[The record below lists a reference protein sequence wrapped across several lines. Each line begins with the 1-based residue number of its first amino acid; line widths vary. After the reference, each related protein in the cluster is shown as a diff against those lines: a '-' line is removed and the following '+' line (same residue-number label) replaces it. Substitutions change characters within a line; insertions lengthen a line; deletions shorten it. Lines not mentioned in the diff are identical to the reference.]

1 MGPKRP
7 DPKSIGKFVFS
18 LSLGKFLIEIFV
30 WGQWDRRF
38 SNIYIYI
45 EFHMTFFRFC
55 PGTMTPTFD

>member
-7 DPKSIGKFVFS
+7 DPKLIGKFMFF

-38 SNIYIYI
+38 SNILYI
-45 EFHMTFFRFC
+45 
-55 PGTMTPTFD
+55 